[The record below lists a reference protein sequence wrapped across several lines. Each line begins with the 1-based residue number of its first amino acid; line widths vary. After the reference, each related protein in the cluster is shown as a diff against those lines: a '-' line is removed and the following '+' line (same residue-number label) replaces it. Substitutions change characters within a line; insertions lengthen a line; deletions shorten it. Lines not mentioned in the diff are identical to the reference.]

1 MSAIQDQA
9 QKIVVAVWGETAETA
24 ETADPTPAPTPTPGG
39 FLALIMS
46 IFQNLLPMLLKCLP
60 VANRPQR
67 VTRMFNRGLLGH
79 QAQLREVIDQ
89 SCGEDDPKAAI
100 HDGFVQVGRRITEAE
115 VAAMLDEAK

>member
-9 QKIVVAVWGETAETA
+9 QKIVVAVWGETT
-24 ETADPTPAPTPTPGG
+24 ETADPTPAPAPTPTPGG

-46 IFQNLLPMLLKCLP
+46 IFQNLLPMLLKCIP

-79 QAQLREVIDQ
+79 QAQLREIIDQ

-115 VAAMLDEAK
+115 VSAMLDEVK